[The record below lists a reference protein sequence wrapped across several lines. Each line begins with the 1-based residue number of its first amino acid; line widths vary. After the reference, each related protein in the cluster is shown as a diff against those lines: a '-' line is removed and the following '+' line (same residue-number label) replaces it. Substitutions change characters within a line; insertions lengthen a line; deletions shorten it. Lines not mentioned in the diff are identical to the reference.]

1 MSVNILL
8 NHRVISSLKTDGI
21 ISNVCALKLIVN
33 NLILSQF
40 HSLKQSLLILK
51 LVSYVR
57 PVRCY
62 QVGSQETPGVT
73 GKFGLGIQNKA
84 GQG

>member
-1 MSVNILL
+1 MSVNILF
-8 NHRVISSLKTDGI
+8 NQRVISSLKTDGI
-21 ISNVCALKLIVN
+21 IPDVCALKLIIN

-40 HSLKQSLLILK
+40 HCLKQSLLILK

-57 PVRCY
+57 PVRY
-62 QVGSQETPGVT
+62 SQVGSQETPGVT